1 MSSSTA
7 TGCCKTSLFQSRDA
21 KAFRPQHGIS
31 GGVAPG
37 GGVLAPI
44 YLDNETFLEADEVE
58 DEALKWCLPTK
69 FVLRKPPITKQPPH
83 RCFGIRGSRRIRF
96 AKLRMRSAT
105 RRWLGACGANLTRR
119 LIL

>member
-83 RCFGIRGSRRIRF
+83 RCFGIRRLPTHP
-96 AKLRMRSAT
+96 LREIADAFGDS
-105 RRWLGACGANLTRR
+105 
-119 LIL
+119 